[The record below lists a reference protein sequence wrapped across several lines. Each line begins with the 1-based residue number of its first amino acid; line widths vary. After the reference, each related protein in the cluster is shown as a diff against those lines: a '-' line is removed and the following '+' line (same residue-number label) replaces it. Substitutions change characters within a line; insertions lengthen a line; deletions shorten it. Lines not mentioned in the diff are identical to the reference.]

1 MWIIARFKVLVGIKF
16 YKYVVVFKVVT
27 GSKVVFGIV
36 WLAVITL
43 VTEGTNG
50 LVISPRVYYR

>member
-1 MWIIARFKVLVGIKF
+1 M
-16 YKYVVVFKVVT
+16 VFEVVT

-50 LVISPRVYYR
+50 LVISLRVYYR

>member
-1 MWIIARFKVLVGIKF
+1 M
-16 YKYVVVFKVVT
+16 VVFEVVT
-27 GSKVVFGIV
+27 GSKVVFGI
-36 WLAVITL
+36 LKFTVISL